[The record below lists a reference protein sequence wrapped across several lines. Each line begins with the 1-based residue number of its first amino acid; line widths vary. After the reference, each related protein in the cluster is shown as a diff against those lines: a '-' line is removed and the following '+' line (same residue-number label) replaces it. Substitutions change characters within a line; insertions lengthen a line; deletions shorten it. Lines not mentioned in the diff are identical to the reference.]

1 MVQVGAPL
9 FHTLVLPKQF
19 MINYS
24 TIGFEFKEKKE
35 KGKDVRSLKQDLSMA
50 FQKFHIKSFKD
61 L

>member
-24 TIGFEFKEKKE
+24 TFGFEKKKKK
-35 KGKDVRSLKQDLSMA
+35 KGKDVTSL
-50 FQKFHIKSFKD
+50 
-61 L
+61 